1 MITIKNIK
9 LSELYDIIELLKKEH
24 GNYVSSINEYM
35 RQEYYDYD
43 DGLTVIIYP
52 DTIENDLY

>member
-1 MITIKNIK
+1 MIRIKGIK
-9 LSELYDIIELLKKEH
+9 ASEVNEIVNMLQKEH
-24 GNYVSSINEYM
+24 GHYVASYNEM
-35 RQEYYDYD
+35 LMQEYYDYD